1 LKEFIAYA
9 KANPGKV
16 NLGARASARRRTGGR
31 ELRVRAGI
39 DLTHV
44 PYKGEG
50 PAMTDLMGG
59 QIQVVTPNLGA
70 AIGLIQQGK
79 IRALASPARS
89 EARSSPKSPPW
100 RKRCRDSRTP
110 VGSGSWR
117 LRGRRAR

>member
-1 LKEFIAYA
+1 TGPQVIAVGATQPARDLREFIAYA

-16 NLGARASARRRTGGR
+16 NLGSAGIGTQTHLAA
-31 ELRVRAGI
+31 ENFAYAAGI

-70 AIGLIQQGK
+70 AIGIVLQAK
-79 IRALASPARS
+79 TRALACTRPV
-89 EARSSPKSPPW
+89 
-100 RKRCRDSRTP
+100 RDT
-110 VGSGSWR
+110 
-117 LRGRRAR
+117 